1 MGYFSAKIL
10 EMTRSTGEVQRRR
23 RGVGRRGWSA
33 APAGCSEGRGRGS
46 CRSYGR
52 RVFPPPLWIHGDGG
66 GSLRPSTRRQRPR
79 CCSAGKGRVKAIFLD
94 RFRGKTDANFGS
106 PAVVTDVPLRIRQPV
121 CRQPDVCRRNGNV
134 TRKWIWSHQ
143 TPVRA

>member
-1 MGYFSAKIL
+1 MERRASRMQRGARTWLLPKLRPTGFS
-10 EMTRSTGEVQRRR
+10 
-23 RGVGRRGWSA
+23 SA
-33 APAGCSEGRGRGS
+33 AVDSRRWRRKFEAFHAPSEAPLLLGR
-46 CRSYGR
+46 
-52 RVFPPPLWIHGDGG
+52 
-66 GSLRPSTRRQRPR
+66 
-79 CCSAGKGRVKAIFLD
+79 KGRVKAIFLD